1 MKQRFFK
8 ADSISFPIINGY
20 KPDSYKEENIM
31 AKVLVIADI
40 KQGVL
45 KGSTAELLSKAKALG
60 AETAV
65 VAIGSNIESL
75 IPDLANAGSDTQYI
89 ADDPGLELFSAGP
102 YASCVVDAAKQFG
115 ANLIWFGFS
124 ESGKAAAPR
133 VAAQLDVACATDITD
148 IILSGDQIEI
158 TRPAI
163 ANKVIQR
170 VKTNTEQLVAVVRAG
185 AFEAAE
191 GISGTENVVKLS
203 PPAPDLKAVIKE
215 ILSDASG
222 EIDLADADVVISVGR
237 GVKDEAGADLVKE
250 LANDLKAGF
259 GSSRAMVDAGFMPH
273 NKQVGQT
280 GKIVAPGLYMA
291 IGISGAIQ
299 HLAGMNGSKVILAVN
314 KDPEAPIFNV
324 ADYGIVGDLFEVV
337 PILREEINK
346 VRT

>member
-1 MKQRFFK
+1 
-8 ADSISFPIINGY
+8 
-20 KPDSYKEENIM
+20 M

-45 KGSTAELLSKAKALG
+45 KGSTTELLSKAKAIG

-65 VAIGSNIESL
+65 VAIGNNIESL
-75 IPDLANAGSDTQYI
+75 IPGLVNAGSDTQYV

-102 YASCVVDAAKQFG
+102 YASCVIDAAKQFG

-124 ESGKAAAPR
+124 ESGKAVAPR
-133 VAAQLDVACATDITD
+133 VAAQLNAACATEITD
-148 IILSGDQIEI
+148 VMLQGDQIEVV
-158 TRPAI
+158 RPAI
-163 ANKVIQR
+163 TNKVIQR
-170 VKTNTEQLVAVVRAG
+170 VKINTEQLVAVVRAG
-185 AFEAAE
+185 AFEATE
-191 GISGTENVVKLS
+191 GITGTENVVKLS
-203 PPAPDLKAVIKE
+203 IPATDLKAVIKE
-215 ILSDASG
+215 IVSDASG

-237 GVKDEAGADLVKE
+237 GVKDQAGVDLVKE

-259 GSSRAMVDAGFMPH
+259 GSSRAMVDGGFMAH

-280 GKIVAPGLYMA
+280 GKIVAPTLYMA

-299 HLAGMNGSKVILAVN
+299 HLAGMTGSKVILAVN

-346 VRT
+346 IRA